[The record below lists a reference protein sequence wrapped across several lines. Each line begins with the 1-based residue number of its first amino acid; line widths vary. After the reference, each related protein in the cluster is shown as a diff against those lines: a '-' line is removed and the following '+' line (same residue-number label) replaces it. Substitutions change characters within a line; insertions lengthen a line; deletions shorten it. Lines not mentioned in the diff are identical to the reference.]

1 MNRLWGLV
9 LAGGDGLRLRALTR
23 VISGE
28 PIPKQY
34 CGIVGRT
41 LLERTLRRTSRA
53 IPLARTL
60 VVVNRDHLPVANA
73 QLRDILPLNLVVQ
86 PENRD
91 TGPGMLLPLAVLERR
106 DPEAMVA
113 IFPSDHWISSDRRF
127 MRHVEHAA
135 EKVARWPDRIAVL
148 GMRPTRPDPD
158 YGYLTRGWPLEA
170 NAAGAFTVGAYFARP
185 DTSLAERLV
194 RRGGLWNSSVMVCRV
209 DTLLAE
215 LARLVP
221 GRLEVMRRLARRPE
235 ERDEAYAAL
244 EPWSFGR
251 DVFPRLVE
259 SMIVVPVTDVGWSDW
274 RTPQAIALSLAAH
287 REKPLWWTSAAA
299 AAALVA

>member
-1 MNRLWGLV
+1 M
-9 LAGGDGLRLRALTR
+9 RLRALTQ

-73 QLRDILPLNLVVQ
+73 QLRDILPLNLIVQ

-106 DPEAMVA
+106 DPEATVA

-127 MRHVEHAA
+127 MRHVMHATDTIA
-135 EKVARWPDRIAVL
+135 CWPDRIAVL
-148 GMRPTRPDPD
+148 GMQPTRPDPD
-158 YGYLTRGWPLEA
+158 YGYLTRGWPLEVSA
-170 NAAGAFTVGAYFARP
+170 SGAAWTVGAYFARP
-185 DTSLAERLV
+185 DAPLAERLV
-194 RRGGLWNSSVMVCRV
+194 RRGGLWSSSVLVCRL

-221 GRLEVMRRLARRPE
+221 HQLDAMRRLARRPE
-235 ERDEAYAAL
+235 ERDDAYAL
-244 EPWSFGR
+244 MEPWSFDR

-259 SMIVVPVTDVGWSDW
+259 SMIVVPVADVGWSDW
-274 RTPQAIALSLAAH
+274 RTPQAVVRSLAE
-287 REKPLWWTSAAA
+287 REEKPLWWTNAAA